1 MVNMNQNQFDVVRLE
16 REAVLLGIKIVQKKY
31 YNFTNI
37 YPLLKFFDRHTLD
50 EEEKIECR
58 EILHL
63 LDKYLQKYKYSFSS
77 DLNEVPTDINTKDF
91 ICLYNK
97 FVISTLFN
105 RRLLNISIPV
115 NHHLLK
121 EKVSLYSLID
131 VLIYFL
137 QQRTFIFYK
146 NIYKDNHKIF
156 SSLDA
161 YVCLQDACYY
171 GLSYPNSTA
180 ILNDFSTIEKLNIF
194 FKPYFE

>member
-1 MVNMNQNQFDVVRLE
+1 M
-16 REAVLLGIKIVQKKY
+16 
-31 YNFTNI
+31 
-37 YPLLKFFDRHTLD
+37 
-50 EEEKIECR
+50 
-58 EILHL
+58 
-63 LDKYLQKYKYSFSS
+63 
-77 DLNEVPTDINTKDF
+77 
-91 ICLYNK
+91 YNK

-105 RRLLNISIPV
+105 RHLLNISIPV
-115 NHHLLK
+115 RHHLLK
-121 EKVSLYSLID
+121 EKVSLYSLIN

-146 NIYKDNHKIF
+146 NIYKDNYKIF

-194 FKPYFE
+194 FKSYFE